1 MTWGTWVLL
10 SQKSQTI
17 WSYIWGEKFKKRHFS
32 TVFSSY
38 SWFQL
43 KLPGISA
50 YTTLADIEKNLS
62 SYAAFLIGRKPLGVH
77 WELGCQMFW
86 DCWKVQRRNINRLK
100 HKKNNVCSLRLP
112 AHTRDNRILKERRGK
127 GKHEQALTRC
137 QSKAAAFTL
146 TMKKSHRDL
155 NPFSFP
161 TAALEQ
167 RHPISPTATHT
178 LPVPSNIMGWQFL
191 FEFHSH
197 FSTCPPSMMLCW
209 VVFAFGAPT
218 RRNVLQEKEET
229 KQTPKAQML

>member
-10 SQKSQTI
+10 SQKSPTI
-17 WSYIWGEKFKKRHFS
+17 WSYIRGEKFKKRHFS

-43 KLPGISA
+43 KLLGISA
-50 YTTLADIEKNLS
+50 YTTFADIEKYLS
-62 SYAAFLIGRKPLGVH
+62 SYVTFLIGRKPLGVH

-146 TMKKSHRDL
+146 TMKKIPQGPESL
-155 NPFSFP
+155 
-161 TAALEQ
+161 L
-167 RHPISPTATHT
+167 
-178 LPVPSNIMGWQFL
+178 LPHSNIRAETSHL
-191 FEFHSH
+191 PHSDPH
-197 FSTCPPSMMLCW
+197 VTCGIKYNGLAVSVWVPVTFQHLPSFYD
-209 VVFAFGAPT
+209 VVLGSVCFRSSHQKKCPAGK
-218 RRNVLQEKEET
+218 RRNKT
-229 KQTPKAQML
+229 NT